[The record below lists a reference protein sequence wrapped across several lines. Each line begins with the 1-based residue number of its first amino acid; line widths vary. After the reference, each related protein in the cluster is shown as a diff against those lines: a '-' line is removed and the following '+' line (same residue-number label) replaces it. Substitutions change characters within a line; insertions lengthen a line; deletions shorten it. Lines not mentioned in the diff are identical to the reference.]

1 MLIDAEKT
9 ELIKNRKN
17 TIYKEKWMEVNTD
30 EIAKKCMDAI
40 NEKLKNLKK
49 LNIIVVGKS
58 GVGKSTLINS
68 LFRDKIAETG
78 LGRPIT
84 TEIRKIEKKDYPM
97 AIYDT
102 PGFELSEGQ
111 QAKVKEE
118 IIELIHKGLAT
129 GDINN
134 AIHCIWYCINVGGNR
149 TFDQTEINWLKE
161 LIEKNKVTKVPI
173 IVVLTQACPKTKGKQ
188 MQTLV
193 EKENLDIIKVIP
205 VLAQDM
211 DFDGEYV
218 AKAYGLDQLVDIMSE
233 ALTEE
238 LQDTLQNVQKA
249 SLKSK
254 KKRSRAVVAAASA
267 VAFGEGFIPIPF
279 SDAAVLIPTQITMI
293 ASITTNFGMSISKS
307 VIMSFISSTIG
318 TAGTTILGK
327 SMVSNLFKLI
337 PGVGTGVGGMISGST
352 ASLLTTALGEAYI
365 KFMEMIYKG
374 ELKKE
379 DLYDQNGQK
388 AISKMFKE
396 ELTKKRKQSF

>member
-233 ALTEE
+233 ALPEE

-307 VIMSFISSTIG
+307 VIMSFISSAIG

>member
-1 MLIDAEKT
+1 
-9 ELIKNRKN
+9 
-17 TIYKEKWMEVNTD
+17 MEVNTD

-233 ALTEE
+233 ALPEE

-318 TAGTTILGK
+318 TAGPTILGK